1 MLLVLSDEHKE
12 HLAFLSNVATDV
24 VREFCRISVEFIKK
38 GSNPRVYQSAAQK
51 LGVEATTVQHGV
63 EGLMYLLTEC
73 SKMLISE
80 IDFKDSVM
88 VLGYSEE
95 LNDQLYQLYQE
106 NYREIRSI
114 LSSMAMDLPHYHN
127 LEWRFEVQLASR
139 SLQRQTQPKVLLRI
153 HTKED
158 DKLTT
163 HLIQADPANLVH
175 LTQVLESA
183 LAEVKTQHCR
193 RIMRNIK

>member
-1 MLLVLSDEHKE
+1 
-12 HLAFLSNVATDV
+12 
-24 VREFCRISVEFIKK
+24 
-38 GSNPRVYQSAAQK
+38 
-51 LGVEATTVQHGV
+51 
-63 EGLMYLLTEC
+63 
-73 SKMLISE
+73 
-80 IDFKDSVM
+80 M

-158 DKLTT
+158 GECFELYNEMTFT
-163 HLIQADPANLVH
+163 LPP
-175 LTQVLESA
+175 S
-183 LAEVKTQHCR
+183 R
-193 RIMRNIK
+193 